1 MKFFQVLILAL
12 TFSSCNNSSSSD
24 LVQMVKSSMIE
35 KWEQEG
41 IHGITIQNLTLNL
54 VDDNS
59 YSGTLETIEEG
70 EYFSYPVKVVVSGDE
85 FEWEIIGQENNSQNN
100 IQENETNTI
109 CSVCGNSF
117 KGNGY
122 EEQIDGSWEELS
134 NDYQGTICSP
144 TCGRKN
150 NEKLNDAVRGY
161 EESNSTNNS
170 DYGMGNDGRVYE
182 KNACGL
188 CKGTGIE
195 TGRNIATGE
204 QEGRICPMCD
214 GKGVRSY

>member
-1 MKFFQVLILAL
+1 MKFFIVFILAI
-12 TFSSCNNSSSSD
+12 TFSSCNSSSNSD
-24 LVQMVKSSMIE
+24 LVQLVKSSMIE

-41 IHGITIQNLTLNL
+41 IDGITIQNLTLNL
-54 VDDNS
+54 VDDNT

-70 EYFSYPVKVVVSGDE
+70 EYFSYPVKVVVNGDE

-150 NEKLNDAVRGY
+150 NEKLNDAVRAY

-170 DYGMGNDGRVYE
+170 GYSMGNDGRVYE
-182 KNACGL
+182 NNACGL

-204 QEGRICPMCD
+204 LEGRICPMCD